1 MLNRVILHAT
11 ACLLGCAL
19 LAACSG
25 GKEGAPFETP
35 LVTAARSEAEP
46 MGQLASVKASA
57 LKAEAAHSP
66 AVVDASALFD
76 WAEIQFPEL
85 FAAGPANQ
93 VVGPYTFRFYPTTG
107 LYLAVQDDLVLALG
121 PATANQVI
129 MLGHLK
135 DFTCSVFP
143 EVCQPPV
150 AVVGPNQSVKV
161 GDSIV
166 LDGSLSHDPSGDAL
180 SFKWAFVERPAGSLT
195 ALNSSTAAQPSFT
208 ADLPGLYTLQL
219 VVNDGR
225 SDSVPVSVNVTASH
239 ANSAP
244 IAVAGSNRSVA
255 TGLTVNLDGSA
266 SSDADHDALTYK
278 WSLVSKPANSAA
290 ILAESN
296 TPQPSFVAA
305 VSGSYQVSLIVNDG
319 KVDSPPSMVTI
330 TAVVANVAPVAVP
343 GGSQSVST
351 GAFVYLSGAGSFDA
365 NGDPITFQWTL
376 VSRPAGSTAALTLS
390 TASSLYF
397 LADVAGNYVFSLAVS
412 DGKLSSSGSLT
423 VTAVGTTTPPP
434 SRCCRVCSTGK
445 PCGDSCISRTS
456 TCRVGGGCA
465 C

>member
-1 MLNRVILHAT
+1 MLNRAIFRAA
-11 ACLLGCAL
+11 ACLLGCAI

-57 LKAEAAHSP
+57 LRAEAVRSP
-66 AVVDASALFD
+66 DVVDASALFD
-76 WAEIQFPEL
+76 WAEMQFPEL
-85 FAAGPANQ
+85 FATGPANQ

-107 LYLAVQDDLVLALG
+107 LYLAIQDDLVLALG
-121 PATANQVI
+121 PATGDKVVT
-129 MLGHLK
+129 LGHLK
-135 DFTCSVFP
+135 DFACSVFP

-150 AVVGPNQSVKV
+150 AVVGPDQSVRV
-161 GDSIV
+161 GDSV
-166 LDGSLSHDPSGDAL
+166 FLDGSLSHDPSGDAL
-180 SFKWAFVERPAGSLT
+180 NFKWSFVERPAASLA
-195 ALNSSTAAQPSFT
+195 ALSASTVAQPSF
-208 ADLPGLYTLQL
+208 APDLPGLYTLQL
-219 VVNDGR
+219 VVSDGR
-225 SDSVPVSVNVTASH
+225 SESVPVVVGVTASPVN
-239 ANSAP
+239 AAP
-244 IAVAGSNRSVA
+244 IAIAGTNRSVT

-266 SSDADHDALTYK
+266 STDADHDPLTYK
-278 WSLVSKPANSAA
+278 WSFVTKPPNSAA
-290 ILAESN
+290 VLAGAN
-296 TPQPSFVAA
+296 TLQPSFLAA
-305 VSGSYQVSLIVNDG
+305 LSGNYQISLIVNDG

-330 TAVVANVAPVAVP
+330 TAVAANVAPVAVP

-351 GAFVYLSGAGSFDA
+351 GAFVYLNGASSFDA

-376 VSRPAGSTAALTLS
+376 VSRPVGSTAALTLS

-397 LADVAGNYVFSLAVS
+397 LADVAGNYVVSLAVS

-423 VTAVGTTTPPP
+423 VTALGTSTPPP